1 MERGDRWASSSVS
14 SAKGSVA
21 RETSAMG
28 VPGREMHQTYGRGRA
43 RWARGRGRGQ
53 RGGTRLHT
61 LAGRRGCHELAD
73 WVWAARVW
81 GDGGEQV
88 KKNGFHSEHWLP
100 AKKEYGIQS
109 RCRGGGGTLE
119 GSGS

>member
-1 MERGDRWASSSVS
+1 VGIVIRQLCEGQCREGDVS
-14 SAKGSVA
+14 NGC
-21 RETSAMG
+21 
-28 VPGREMHQTYGRGRA
+28 
-43 RWARGRGRGQ
+43 ARGRGRGQ

-109 RCRGGGGTLE
+109 RCRGGGH
-119 GSGS
+119 S